1 MLAVGQ
7 KNVVAAG
14 GAQQSANELIKPD
27 LFLDSDSLSQLPED
41 LLAVPFLHDVLSEDF
56 VFSIR
61 IMPMV
66 WALKAAFVVLSMN
79 TISR

>member
-7 KNVVAAG
+7 KNVVATG
-14 GAQQSANELIKPD
+14 GAQQLQINLDEPD

-41 LLAVPFLHDVLSEDF
+41 LLAIPFLHDVLSEDF

-61 IMPMV
+61 
-66 WALKAAFVVLSMN
+66 SCR
-79 TISR
+79 SSGH